1 MSFDW
6 VTFGF
11 QLVNVLV
18 LLAILNHFLF
28 RPVAAIIAKRQAET
42 AAALTRA
49 EAARGEAEAAEK
61 AAEEAK
67 AATEAA
73 RHDVLAKAKEE
84 AEAQRRVLVDA
95 ARAEAAKLAEEAK
108 GQAQS
113 VVSAAQAQTLMRAR
127 DLGETIARRALAELP
142 DPPDAAGYAVRLKQ
156 AIAAMAE
163 DQRQALLSGA
173 GLRLIAPK
181 PLADTEREAVFS
193 TLSLPETAIELDPT
207 LIAGLEMRSDTGLVH
222 NSLAHDL
229 DRIAQALKTEA
240 GA

>member
-73 RHDVLAKAKEE
+73 RHDVLAKAREE
-84 AEAQRRVLVDA
+84 AEAQRKVLVDA

-142 DPPDAAGYAVRLKQ
+142 DAAGYAVRLKQ

-163 DQRQALLSGA
+163 DQRRALLSGA

-181 PLADTEREAVFS
+181 PLSEAERKAVFS
-193 TLSLPETAIELDPT
+193 TLSLPETAIEVDPA